1 MHSDLAL
8 SLQIT
13 AMGMG
18 VVFGCILLFWGMMS
32 LLVRLARD
40 RAPEASLP
48 AEGQSPEREAES
60 DRRER
65 QAAVA
70 AVAVALARRRRERF
84 RPQRPAGA
92 ATLSPWQA
100 AHRRARPRGRGTV
113 E

>member
-1 MHSDLAL
+1 MHSDLGL

-18 VVFGCILLFWGMMS
+18 LVFGCILLFWGMMS

-40 RAPEASLP
+40 RAPEGSLP
-48 AEGQSPEREAES
+48 AEGHSPGRAAET
-60 DRRER
+60 DLRAR

-70 AVAVALARRRRERF
+70 AVAVALARARRKPL
-84 RPQRPAGA
+84 RPQLLVGTT
-92 ATLSPWQA
+92 TLSPWQA
-100 AHRRARPRGRGTV
+100 AHRRAQSRGRGTV